1 MYLGKTVKSRVGDLL
16 ISGGED
22 CCIHVWELET
32 GEKLNTWAQH
42 CGVILEL
49 LLVPSSSS
57 NHQTK
62 GRFLSISSDFSI
74 GLYSYEA
81 LRTNALNMYSF
92 PFHFH
97 FPSLFTAFSD
107 FSFSLPSSFLPPFYF
122 SPPSLIHNYFL
133 LWLSLSLSFIPA
145 SPYFPTP
152 SSSIFLLY
160 PP

>member
-1 MYLGKTVKSRVGDLL
+1 MKSRVGDLL

-107 FSFSLPSSFLPPFYF
+107 FSFSLQYSYHLFL
-122 SPPSLIHNYFL
+122 PPSLIHFL

-145 SPYFPTP
+145 SPYFPIATP